1 MTRPTNGLRP
11 FAKKRHRTS
20 LVMRGSTPRKGILR
34 HSSISSRNTRFY
46 WLLLTPAL
54 LLGLVLIAYPL
65 YLVVSMSLRDVGL
78 VSVATLNEAPLT
90 WTNFQ
95 ELWLDPSIRDSL
107 WLSLAYTVGATFPAF
122 VLGLATAV
130 LLNKQFPGRRLMRT
144 LILLPWAVP
153 TVLAAIAFLW
163 ILDSSYGVLNY
174 ILVSLGI
181 VQENIGWLAS
191 TNTAMVAVILPTVW
205 KTYPFFTL
213 ILLAALQAVP
223 EELYEAAAVDGAGA
237 VRKFKS
243 VTWPVIRPAA
253 YLAIILQGL
262 WTFREFDVIYPM
274 TKGGPASSTET
285 LAIRVYN
292 EAFNLFHM
300 GFASAIGVLT
310 VVIGVIAVALV
321 YPRLKQEFF

>member
-1 MTRPTNGLRP
+1 
-11 FAKKRHRTS
+11 
-20 LVMRGSTPRKGILR
+20 MRRVTPRKGVFR
-34 HSSISSRNTRFY
+34 HSSIASRNARFY

-54 LLGLVLIAYPL
+54 VLGLILIAYPL
-65 YLVVSMSLRDVGL
+65 YLVVSVSLRDVGL
-78 VSVATLNEAPLT
+78 VTIGTLNKAPLT
-90 WTNFQ
+90 WANFQ

-107 WLSLAYTVGATFPAF
+107 WLSLVYTVGATVPAF
-122 VLGLATAV
+122 LLGLSTAV

-181 VQENIGWLAS
+181 VQENVAWLAS

-223 EELYEAAAVDGAGA
+223 EELYEAASVDGAGA
-237 VRKFKS
+237 VRKFRS

-300 GFASAIGVLT
+300 GFGSAIGILAML
-310 VVIGVIAVALV
+310 IGVIAVALV
-321 YPRLKQEFF
+321 YPRLKQGIF